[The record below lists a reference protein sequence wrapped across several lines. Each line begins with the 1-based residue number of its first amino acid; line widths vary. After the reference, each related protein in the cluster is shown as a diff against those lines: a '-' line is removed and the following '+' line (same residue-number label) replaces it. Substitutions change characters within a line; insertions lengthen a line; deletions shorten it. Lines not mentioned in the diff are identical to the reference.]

1 MDCEC
6 IHSKIHANI
15 KIHFLP
21 INFKMSIAIQ
31 GEENRQKDRR
41 RADEVGKAHIIYAHR

>member
-6 IHSKIHANI
+6 MHSKIHANI

-21 INFKMSIAIQ
+21 INFKMSIQ
-31 GEENRQKDRR
+31 SEETLALLHVTGRPI
-41 RADEVGKAHIIYAHR
+41 A